1 MSAGPMQRMVFI
13 VALVAS
19 ILCESRSAAEEA
31 EQSPCRGVV
40 ANRDRTAAVLS
51 SVPRYGSSYVLIVP
65 SRLAEKIPGPTA
77 PEVAGLQVGV
87 HSGTDASDAA
97 RAIGITHIRVYPLA
111 DSPLQPLQDVANGKL
126 DAAVLWAPLAGLGIL
141 DLGLDQG
148 QVALFTIDKPHAAPP
163 ALRAARVNDPC
174 AVSILEALN
183 VSGVLPAEL
192 LVSVDIRTFIGT
204 PAPHFDLEQAR
215 AGAPTYEE
223 ICARCHGAAA
233 VADPK
238 GLAPVDLRFSVQRFT
253 YAGFKYIVLNG
264 RPSRSMPP
272 LRGTVSDEQIE
283 LIYQF
288 LKARSLYLIPD
299 TRKDSAQ

>member
-1 MSAGPMQRMVFI
+1 M
-13 VALVAS
+13 VALLAS
-19 ILCESRSAAEEA
+19 SLYGSAQETEP
-31 EQSPCRGVV
+31 SPCRGVV
-40 ANRDRTAAVLS
+40 ANRARMAGVLS

-77 PEVAGLQVGV
+77 PGVAGLEVGV
-87 HSGTDASDAA
+87 QSGTDASDAA
-97 RAIGITHIRVYPLA
+97 HAIGITHLRTYPLT
-111 DSPLQPLQDVANGKL
+111 DSPLQPLQDVANAKI

-148 QVALFTIDKPHAAPP
+148 QVALFTIDKPHSIPP

-174 AVSILEALN
+174 AASILDALN

-215 AGAPTYEE
+215 AGAPIYEE
-223 ICARCHGAAA
+223 ICSRCHGPAA

-238 GLAPVDLRFSVQRFT
+238 GLAPVDLRISIQRFT
-253 YAGFKYIVLNG
+253 YAGFKYILLNG

-272 LRGTVSDEQIE
+272 LRGTVSEEQIP

-288 LKARSLYLIPD
+288 LKARSQELLPGPA
-299 TRKDSAQ
+299 KESQ

>member
-1 MSAGPMQRMVFI
+1 ETEP
-13 VALVAS
+13 
-19 ILCESRSAAEEA
+19 
-31 EQSPCRGVV
+31 SPCRGIV
-40 ANRDRTAAVLS
+40 ANRDRMAGVLS

-65 SRLAEKIPGPTA
+65 TRLAEKIPGPNAT
-77 PEVAGLQVGV
+77 EVANLEVGV
-87 HSGTDASDAA
+87 RSGTDAGDAA
-97 RAIGITHIRVYPLA
+97 RAIGITHIRTYPL
-111 DSPLQPLQDVANGKL
+111 DGSPLQPLKDVADGKL
-126 DAAVLWAPLAGLGIL
+126 DAAVIWAPLAGLGIL
-141 DLGLDQG
+141 ELSLDQG

-163 ALRAARVNDPC
+163 SLRAARVTDPC
-174 AVSILEALN
+174 AGAILDALN

-215 AGAPTYEE
+215 AGAPIYEE
-223 ICARCHGAAA
+223 FCSRCHGPAA

-238 GLAPVDLRFSVQRFT
+238 GLAPVDLRISIQRFT

-272 LRGTVSDEQIE
+272 LRGTVSEEQIP

-288 LKARSLYLIPD
+288 LKARSQELLPGPA
-299 TRKDSAQ
+299 KESQ